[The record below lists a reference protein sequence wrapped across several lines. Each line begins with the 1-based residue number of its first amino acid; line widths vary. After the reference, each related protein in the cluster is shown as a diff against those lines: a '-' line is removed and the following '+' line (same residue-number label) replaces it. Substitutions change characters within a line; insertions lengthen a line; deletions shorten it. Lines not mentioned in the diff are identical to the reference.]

1 MPTWARQSDTLL
13 LHLLFLVPN
22 SKAEERLSA
31 ILMASY
37 TFNLWWYS
45 LEDTVLCPCVF
56 QIAIG
61 HLFHLR
67 NWLLFRSRC
76 AMWVRIN
83 VERNQNKV
91 HKENNRV
98 RSNMAWGV
106 KMHIYPGIRNSYSNQ
121 HCRCR
126 IQLRF
131 HSEICK
137 LGRGIILFSCDWLIN
152 FSEVLLSMTVND
164 WLVFENIIQPSP
176 LLSSPC
182 KKKKKMKSMENV
194 WKWNLVSGELF

>member
-1 MPTWARQSDTLL
+1 MQQVFFFNANMNQAQSETLL
-13 LHLLFLVPN
+13 AHLLFLVPK

-31 ILMASY
+31 IFMASY

-45 LEDTVLCPCVF
+45 LEDTVLCPCVS
-56 QIAIG
+56 QIATG

-67 NWLLFRSRC
+67 KWLLFRLRC
-76 AMWVRIN
+76 AMWVRIK
-83 VERNQNKV
+83 VERKQNKV
-91 HKENNRV
+91 CKENNRV

-106 KMHIYPGIRNSYSNQ
+106 KMHIYPGTRNSYSNQ

-137 LGRGIILFSCDWLIN
+137 LGRGIIPFSCDWLIN
-152 FSEVLLSMTVND
+152 FSEVLLSMT
-164 WLVFENIIQPSP
+164 
-176 LLSSPC
+176 LLMIDLYL
-182 KKKKKMKSMENV
+182 KT
-194 WKWNLVSGELF
+194 